1 MTISFCDELRFV
13 GNESLTAGIQPWPGD
28 GTGGE
33 IGGTSCSGDTEAA
46 WDTGTLFS
54 GGNHWGH
61 TQ

>member
-13 GNESLTAGIQPWPGD
+13 GNESLTAGIQPWPSD